1 MTRASKKKLIAKL
14 TANIVPGPSNLPDL
28 NNDPFVIKKKEEMI
42 KFLKKHGL
50 PKGSKGKL
58 EDL

>member
-1 MTRASKKKLIAKL
+1 MSRISKKKLIAKW
-14 TANIVPGPSNLPDL
+14 TENIVPGPSNLPDL
-28 NNDPFVIKKKEEMI
+28 SNDPFVIKKAEELI

-50 PKGSKGKL
+50 PKGSKVKL

>member
-14 TANIVPGPSNLPDL
+14 TDNIGRPENLPDL
-28 NNDPFVIKKKEEMI
+28 SNDPFVIKKREEMI

-50 PKGSKGKL
+50 PKGSKVKL